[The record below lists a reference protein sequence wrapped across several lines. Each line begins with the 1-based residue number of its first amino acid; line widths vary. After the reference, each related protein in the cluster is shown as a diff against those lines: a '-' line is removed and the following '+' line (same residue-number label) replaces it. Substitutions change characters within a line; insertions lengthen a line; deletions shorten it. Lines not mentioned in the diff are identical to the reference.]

1 MQWTIPILFMTLA
14 QATPAPAPT
23 PPPVQA
29 PVPAAPVANDAVVL
43 PACMVP
49 VPRPDGAGGRQD
61 EVLRRVRE
69 AKAPVRV
76 VFLGDSITQGWED
89 AGAAAWER
97 DFAPLGALQI
107 GVGGDRTEH
116 VLWRLEKAPLTT
128 LDPRVIVLMIGTN
141 NASTGRD
148 SGELIVR
155 AVRAVVDT
163 LLTQCP
169 RARVIVLDLPPR
181 GQRMNPLRG
190 LVLQVNQALSQVPWN
205 DRVSFLR
212 VGDEFVRGDGS
223 LDEAA
228 LPDFLHFSPAG
239 YERWARSI
247 RPAVSSA
254 LAGHAPHPTH
264 PSMAAPPPAP
274 VPAAPPAAT
283 ATPRTGT

>member
-1 MQWTIPILFMTLA
+1 MQWTIPILFMTLT
-14 QATPAPAPT
+14 QATPGRAPP

-49 VPRPDGAGGRQD
+49 VPRPDGADGRQD

-116 VLWRLEKAPLTT
+116 VLWRLAQAPLTP
-128 LDPRVIVLMIGTN
+128 LDPEVVVLMIGTN

-163 LLTQCP
+163 LLMQCP

-181 GQRMNPLRG
+181 GLRMNPLRG

-228 LPDFLHFSPAG
+228 MPDFLHFSPAG
-239 YERWARSI
+239 YERWAGSI

>member
-1 MQWTIPILFMTLA
+1 MQSLIPVLFTMLA
-14 QATPAPAPT
+14 QSAPAPAPAQT
-23 PPPVQA
+23 P
-29 PVPAAPVANDAVVL
+29 APVAPAGSEAVVL

-69 AKAPVRV
+69 AKAPMRV
-76 VFLGDSITQGWED
+76 VFLGDSITQGWEE
-89 AGAAAWER
+89 AGTVAWAR
-97 DFAPLGALQI
+97 DFEPMGALQI

-116 VLWRLEKAPLTT
+116 VLWRLEKAPLTA
-128 LDPRVIVLMIGTN
+128 LDPEVIVLMIGTN

-163 LLTQCP
+163 LLQQCP
-169 RARVIVLDLPPR
+169 RAHVIVLDMPPR

-205 DRVSFLR
+205 QRVSFLR
-212 VGDEFVRGDGS
+212 VSDEFVRGDGS

-228 LPDFLHFSPAG
+228 MPDFLHFSPAG

-254 LAGHAPHPTH
+254 LQGHAPHPTH
-264 PSMAAPPPAP
+264 PALASPPP
-274 VPAAPPAAT
+274 VPAQAPAAQSAASST
-283 ATPRTGT
+283 ARTGT

>member
-1 MQWTIPILFMTLA
+1 MQWLIPILFTMLV
-14 QATPAPAPT
+14 QAAPAPAPA
-23 PPPVQA
+23 QA
-29 PVPAAPVANDAVVL
+29 PASSAPSGSDEVVL

-49 VPRPDGAGGRQD
+49 VPRPNGADGRQE

-76 VFLGDSITQGWED
+76 VFVGDSITQGWED
-89 AGAAAWER
+89 AGAAAWAR
-97 DFAPLGALQI
+97 DFEPMGALQI

-116 VLWRLEKAPLTT
+116 VLWRLEKAPLTP
-128 LDPRVIVLMIGTN
+128 LDPEVIVLMIGTN

-148 SGELIVR
+148 SGELVVR

-163 LLTQCP
+163 LLQQCP
-169 RARVIVLDLPPR
+169 RARVIVLDIPPR

-205 DRVSFLR
+205 ERVSFLR

-228 LPDFLHFSPAG
+228 MPDFLHFSPSG

-254 LAGHAPHPTH
+254 LQGHAPHPTH
-264 PSMAAPPPAP
+264 PALASPPPAP
-274 VPAAPPAAT
+274 AQAPAAPPAANPT
-283 ATPRTGT
+283 SRTGT

>member
-1 MQWTIPILFMTLA
+1 
-14 QATPAPAPT
+14 
-23 PPPVQA
+23 
-29 PVPAAPVANDAVVL
+29 
-43 PACMVP
+43 MVP

-69 AKAPVRV
+69 ANAPVRV

-228 LPDFLHFSPAG
+228 MPDFLHFSPAG
-239 YERWARSI
+239 YERWAGSI